1 MNPLS
6 TGTMNPEVPL
16 GVTTSTQNP
25 LNPDGS
31 ESEADLGLRGAYFV
45 SLSLSLSLY
54 VCVFVC
60 LIRDNVR
67 NNYLHPT

>member
-1 MNPLS
+1 MQIFTATMNPLS
-6 TGTMNPEVPL
+6 TGTMNPAVPL

-45 SLSLSLSLY
+45 SLSLSLSLSLSVH
-54 VCVFVC
+54 VCICVS
-60 LIRDNVR
+60 N
-67 NNYLHPT
+67 